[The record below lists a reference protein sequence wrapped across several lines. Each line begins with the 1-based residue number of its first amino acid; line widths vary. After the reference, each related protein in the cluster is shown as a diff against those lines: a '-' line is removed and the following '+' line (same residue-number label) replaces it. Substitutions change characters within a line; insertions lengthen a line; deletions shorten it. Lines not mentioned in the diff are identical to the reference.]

1 MVVHIPGQIWQ
12 IAAALVLL
20 SSVQDVFA
28 ADKQVDFV
36 KHIQPLLAKRC
47 VSCHGPE
54 KQKAGLRLDR
64 KLAVLKGGDDLGPA
78 IVPGKS
84 RESSLFRVVA
94 GLEAG
99 LEMPAEG
106 EKLTAAEIELLKR
119 WIDSGAEW
127 PDDGSEKEDVFKSH
141 WAFRPLVRL
150 PLSGKALAAGRSVQ
164 RPVASAIPLRS
175 RSQNPID
182 SFVLARLEEA
192 GLQANPEADRTTL
205 IRRLKFDLLG
215 LPPSPEEVEE
225 FVTDSREDTY
235 ERLVDRYL
243 ASPHFGERW
252 ARHWLDVVRFA
263 ESHGFEMNQPRPN
276 AWPYRDYV
284 IRSFNEDKP
293 YDQFVFEQLAG
304 DTVGTDE
311 ATGFLVGGPWDQVKS
326 PDLGLTLQQRADE
339 LHDMVSTTGSV
350 FLGLTVGCARC
361 HNHKFD
367 PISQL
372 DYYGMKACFAG
383 VQHGERPLRIGDP
396 NRSQPGKPDVQPAA
410 IREQLA
416 AIEAELQKIDPQA
429 KRNGVLFVETFAP
442 TKARFVRMTIFATNS
457 SEPCIDELE
466 VFTAGAKPENV
477 ALASRGTKARA
488 SSSLPGFAIHKLEHV
503 NDGRYGNSF
512 SWISNEPGKGWLEL
526 ELPNEFEIDR
536 ILWSRD
542 RDPVQFKDRTAKE
555 YLFEVSSDREKWRAV
570 AGSPDRLPSAS
581 KPDGLPPETKARIEK
596 LSAERGA
603 LQKTLA
609 ELTAAPMVYSG
620 KLMPPEETFRL
631 HRGDPMQKREPV
643 GPTGLASFGSAWR
656 LDRNAAEAERRVRL
670 AKWIVDPENPLTA
683 RVIVNRLW
691 HYHFGAGLVDTPSD
705 FGLNGGKPTHPELLD
720 WLATELLADADSNP
734 LSLRER
740 VAEGRVRA
748 DGPNDVQS
756 KLTESSIAATPSP
769 QPSPQGRGGRTVTL
783 SSLKRLHRLIV
794 TSATFRQ
801 AGTPHDD
808 GLAVDAGSRLL
819 WRFPPRRLEA
829 EVLRDAILTT
839 SGQLDRR
846 MNGVGF
852 DLFETNAN
860 YVRVFNSKQEFVPE
874 TDFRRMVYSH
884 KHRMQ
889 LDDTFGTFDCPDGG
903 QVAPKRNSS
912 NTPLQA
918 LNLLNSRF
926 LVQQAELFAAR
937 VRSEAHSDAASQA
950 ATAIHLAFGR
960 KARPEEIAP
969 AEELLQVHGLAALCR
984 ALLNANEF
992 LFVR

>member
-1 MVVHIPGQIWQ
+1 MTTKFEMRS
-12 IAAALVLL
+12 AAFGCFWLLVSSLVSLKPTSFALG
-20 SSVQDVFA
+20 
-28 ADKQVDFV
+28 ADGAVDFT
-36 KHIQPLLAKRC
+36 KHIQPLLAKKC
-47 VSCHGPE
+47 ISCHGPE

-64 KLAVLKGGDDLGPA
+64 KSAAFKGGDDFGSA

-84 RESSLFRVVA
+84 RESPLFRVVT

-99 LEMPAEG
+99 VEMPAEG
-106 EKLTAAEIELLKR
+106 EKLTGEEIELLKR
-119 WIDSGAEW
+119 WIDSGAKW
-127 PDDGSEKEDVFKSH
+127 PDDGSEKDDVIKSH
-141 WAFRPLVRL
+141 WAYRPLVRL
-150 PLSGKALAAGRSVQ
+150 PLNAVPFS
-164 RPVASAIPLRS
+164 S
-175 RSQNPID
+175 RSQNSVD
-182 SFVLARLEEA
+182 SFVLARLKESK
-192 GLQANPEADRTTL
+192 LQLNPEADRTTL

-215 LPPSPEEVEE
+215 LPPNLDEIAE
-225 FVTDSREDTY
+225 FISDPQPDAY

-252 ARHWLDVVRFA
+252 ARHWLDIVRFA

-284 IRSFNEDKP
+284 IRSFNEDKA
-293 YDQFVFEQLAG
+293 YGQFVFEQLAG
-304 DTVGTDE
+304 DTISVDD

-326 PDLGLTLQQRADE
+326 PDPGLTLQQRADE

-383 VQHGERPLRIGDP
+383 VQHGERPLRTAEAK
-396 NRSQPGKPDVQPAA
+396 RSQPGKADPQAVRQ
-410 IREQLA
+410 QLA
-416 AIEAELQKIDPQA
+416 AIDAELQKIDPQA
-429 KRNGVLFVETFAP
+429 KWNGVLFVESFTA
-442 TKARFVRMTIFATNS
+442 TKARYVRMTVFATNS
-457 SEPCIDELE
+457 SEPCIDEIE
-466 VFTAGAKPENV
+466 IFTASAKPENV
-477 ALASRGTKARA
+477 ALASRGAKARA

-526 ELPNEFEIDR
+526 ELPNEVEIDR

-542 RDPVQFKDRTAKE
+542 RDPAQFKDRTPKE
-555 YLFEVSSDREKWRAV
+555 YLIEVSSDRDKWRAV
-570 AGSPDRLPSAS
+570 AGSPDRLPPARR
-581 KPDGLPPETKARIEK
+581 PDGLPPETKARIEK
-596 LSAERGA
+596 LTTERGA
-603 LQKTLA
+603 LQKHLA
-609 ELTAAPMVYSG
+609 EWAAVPMVYSG
-620 KLMPPEETFRL
+620 KIMPPEETFRL
-631 HRGDPMQKREPV
+631 HRGDPMQKRESV
-643 GPTGLASFGSAWR
+643 APTGLASFGSTWR
-656 LDRNAAEAERRVRL
+656 LDHNATEAERRVRL
-670 AKWIVDPENPLTA
+670 AEWIVDPVNPLTA

-691 HYHFGAGLVDTPSD
+691 HYHFGTGFVDTPSD
-705 FGLNGGKPTHPELLD
+705 FGLNGGRPTHPELLD
-720 WLATELLADADSNP
+720 WLA
-734 LSLRER
+734 
-740 VAEGRVRA
+740 AEFGRW
-748 DGPNDVQS
+748 
-756 KLTESSIAATPSP
+756 K
-769 QPSPQGRGGRTVTL
+769 
-783 SSLKRLHRLIV
+783 SLKSLHRMIV
-794 TSATFRQ
+794 LSATYRQ

-808 GLAVDAGSRLL
+808 GLAADASSRLL

-829 EVLRDAILTT
+829 EELRDAILAT

-852 DLFETNAN
+852 DLFEPNAN
-860 YVRVFNSKQEFVPE
+860 YVRVFNSKQDFVPS

-926 LVQQAELFAAR
+926 LVQQSDLFAAR
-937 VRSEAHSDAASQA
+937 VRSEAGGDKAAQTA
-950 ATAIHLAFGR
+950 AAIHLAFGR
-960 KARPEEIAP
+960 P
-969 AEELLQVHGLAALCR
+969 ASPDELTTSDELLRTHGLTALCR